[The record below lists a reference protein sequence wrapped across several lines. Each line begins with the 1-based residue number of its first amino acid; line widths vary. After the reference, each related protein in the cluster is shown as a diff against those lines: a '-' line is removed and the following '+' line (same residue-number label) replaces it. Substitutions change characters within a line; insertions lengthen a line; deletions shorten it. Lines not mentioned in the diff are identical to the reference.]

1 MAGLPVLRG
10 RDWMV
15 SGWRGPTYEVLAH
28 RSGYKAVD
36 DARLVALLIKI
47 RSVLEGR
54 KEVSVLPSSLPLWVF
69 YAAIDTTPSQYGISR
84 KLDIKKKKD
93 RQVVMRRGLAGVLNA
108 YKEMHG
114 SFAVEPLPSAAEVAA
129 RAARSALVAVIDA
142 KMAPGAPKPPH
153 MFLPRAPTAT
163 STMAAADAA
172 AAVISAAAAAAAA
185 GALPA
190 PVEPP
195 KVAAGAGAMQM
206 VPVPMAVP
214 DVRVRMPSPARS
226 EQSRVSGGYHPV
238 NYTELLANIHNAFDK

>member
-1 MAGLPVLRG
+1 MARLPVLRG

-114 SFAVEPLPSAAEVAA
+114 SFAVEPLPSAAE
-129 RAARSALVAVIDA
+129 
-142 KMAPGAPKPPH
+142 PPH